1 MKKLL
6 LFGAIALSSAAF
18 AQVPNYVPASNLLAW
33 YSFNGNTIDESFNG
47 NNGVINGGIILSDDR
62 FGNSNSS
69 QLFDGVPLTYLN
81 CGQDPMLNI
90 TNGGSLTVSAWVKID
105 TAAAQMAVLSKNSFY
120 STNVFGSYMLTINNG
135 VPLFITTNED
145 GNPTWYVIANSGI
158 TLTNDTWYFL
168 TGVIDPVL
176 QQIGLYVNGSLAITE
191 PWLGTIDDNTSSDL
205 LIGSHFKA
213 GFASEYMSNFNGEID
228 DVGLWGRVLNQC
240 EIVDLYTSGMLGGA
254 TQNGAQLNANQT
266 GVNYQWLDCDDNNA
280 IVSGETNQTYTPA
293 VIGNYAVEVTM
304 NGCVDTSD
312 CFLVDY
318 TGIEEFKSSLVNIY
332 PNPSSDN
339 FKIIG
344 VEKLKNVTTFEII
357 SITGARVAKR
367 NVNSS
372 VIDISSLENGIYL
385 FVISHEN
392 ETEKIRFIKD

>member
-6 LFGAIALSSAAF
+6 LFGAIALSLNSFGQA
-18 AQVPNYVPASNLLAW
+18 PNYVPTNNLLAW
-33 YSFNGNTIDESFNG
+33 YPFNSNTLDESFNG
-47 NNGVINGGIILSDDR
+47 NNGTIFGGITLSDDR
-62 FGNSNSS
+62 FNIANSA
-69 QLFDGVPLTYLN
+69 QLFDGVPVTYID
-81 CGQDPMLNI
+81 CGNDAMLNI
-90 TNGGSLTVSAWVKID
+90 TNNGSLTVSAWARYNTTSGQEVI
-105 TAAAQMAVLSKNSFY
+105 LSKNSSY
-120 STNVFGSYMLTINNG
+120 NTNIFGAYTLWMNNG
-135 VPLFITTNED
+135 VPRFTITNQGGLPNWYETAVSLDTLALN
-145 GNPTWYVIANSGI
+145 TWS
-158 TLTNDTWYFL
+158 FL
-168 TGVIDPVL
+168 TGVIDYQSL
-176 QQIGLYVNGSLAITE
+176 EIRLYVNGTLVDSQ
-191 PWLGTIDDNTSSDL
+191 PWGGTIDDNVSSSL
-205 LIGSHFKA
+205 LIGSHYKA

-228 DVGLWGRVLNQC
+228 DIGLWDRVLNQC

-280 IVSGETNQTYTPA
+280 IVSGETNQTYTPE
-293 VIGNYAVEVTM
+293 ITGNYAVEVTM

-344 VEKLKNVTTFEII
+344 IEKLKNVKTFEIT

-367 NVNSS
+367 DVYSS
-372 VIDISSLENGIYL
+372 VIDISSLDKGIYL
-385 FVISHEN
+385 FIISHEN
-392 ETEKIRFIKD
+392 GIEKIRFIKD